1 MTRPPAWILAAAVA
15 WPAGAHAVM
24 YRCPPAEDGGA
35 PVVTNLLSDDD
46 ARARSCERVGVRVSP
61 LDGAVSPKPAP
72 LRGPARSEPAAHR
85 VDPADQRGRDDQ
97 RRTILETELRTEEE
111 ALARARTGAGAD
123 MAKVVARHADNVDA
137 LRRELGR
144 MK

>member
-1 MTRPPAWILAAAVA
+1 VIRPCAWLVAAAFA
-15 WPAGAHAVM
+15 WPVGAQAVM

-35 PVVTNLLSDDD
+35 PVVTNLLSEDD
-46 ARARSCERVGVRVSP
+46 ARVRACERVGVRTSP
-61 LDGAVSPKPAP
+61 LDVVVSPRPAAS
-72 LRGPARSEPAAHR
+72 RAPARIDPVVHR
-85 VDPADQRGRDDQ
+85 VDPAEQRGRDDQ
-97 RRTILETELRTEEE
+97 RRTILETELRAEED
-111 ALARARTGAGAD
+111 ALARARAGAGAD